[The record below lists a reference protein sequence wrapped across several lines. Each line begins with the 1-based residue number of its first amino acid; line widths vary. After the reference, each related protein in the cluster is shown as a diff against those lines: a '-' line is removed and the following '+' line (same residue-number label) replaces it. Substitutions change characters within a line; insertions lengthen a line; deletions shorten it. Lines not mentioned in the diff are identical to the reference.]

1 MAVAVAAV
9 VVAVA
14 AAPAGHRPASLPVPP
29 MVRGTKDGGGGGG
42 GGGRAGAGGPPGS
55 GGPGRAGGT
64 TPQRQGPLSA
74 TGARSGGAPAAATAA
89 PSKPTAT
96 ASGSAPPKPPGSRA
110 PAGGEGGGGG
120 GAAAAEGGEGA
131 ADAAGGGGRGGE
143 DGSLTLPDSS
153 GKYNVK
159 VKRQMSAKLKASQ
172 VNDLIEKQRQEQK
185 NAQRLAEEAA
195 ARQARLKE
203 YESSLGAL
211 WVDQWDHVQLDQLP
225 KDVERPNEI
234 GRRGLAE
241 RDPTFRAELGD
252 LLLLYFQ
259 ELFDTYLY
267 YAKVEADASAS
278 ELYRMTDFN
287 WKNVLRDAT
296 VVGAPP
302 GQISTQ
308 TVSSIFKFVNQR
320 RDNLEQGKNKA
331 SREAKGGAAAGLGA
345 GAGAGLEGEA
355 AAQDITD
362 AVAKAMADSGAAAS
376 AAASG
381 FSSPV
386 TRSHYAAGSLYAFT
400 FSEFLEG
407 LIHVALEL
415 PPPPNAP
422 PPGPSGL
429 SSLYVVNSVRALLDG
444 KVIPFAK
451 RGNTLE
457 FRKAIVTSG
466 PLNEAL
472 ASISPMLEPL
482 YNTFAGDTSQL
493 RAGRGG
499 GGLSLKTFLDMCSQS
514 ELIGGALSNMQV
526 KATFVNSLKIS
537 IDAEDSRKP
546 LLNKG
551 EFMEAVL
558 RLAYAYDLSKDDPS
572 PSNRA
577 TGVARGGRAKRA
589 AAESA
594 SERAKKDPAVAYT
607 GLIKEAVDGVTPRG
621 GAAAAAGE
629 TVAEQ
634 VESAILLKLPTV
646 CGKLLALLEEKVK
659 QTLHGAAVS

>member
-9 VVAVA
+9 VAA
-14 AAPAGHRPASLPVPP
+14 AAPAGHRPASLRCRRWYGDQRRWRRRRRRRPCW
-29 MVRGTKDGGGGGG
+29 RWRTA
-42 GGGRAGAGGPPGS
+42 RQW
-55 GGPGRAGGT
+55 GPGRAGGT

-74 TGARSGGAPAAATAA
+74 TGAFGWCARRRDGRPIKTDGDRGG
-89 PSKPTAT
+89 SHHQ
-96 ASGSAPPKPPGSRA
+96 PPGSRA

-120 GAAAAEGGEGA
+120 AAAAAEGGEGA

-143 DGSLTLPDSS
+143 DGSPTLSDPS

-577 TGVARGGRAKRA
+577 TDVARGGRAKRA

-594 SERAKKDPAVAYT
+594 SSA
-607 GLIKEAVDGVTPRG
+607 PRRPG
-621 GAAAAAGE
+621 GR
-629 TVAEQ
+629 
-634 VESAILLKLPTV
+634 
-646 CGKLLALLEEKVK
+646 
-659 QTLHGAAVS
+659 LHGAYQGGGGRRHAARRRGGRCGRDGRRAGRVGDPARRRRWWCSSPSSRRRSSRPSTAPR